1 MFYVERKSFIII
13 FFLPADPSVYL
24 PEKITGAMIIK
35 KYKTGIVLS
44 GGAARG
50 FAHVGVLKALNEA
63 GIYPDVI
70 SGVSAGAIVGSLYAD
85 GYKPDEI
92 IEIFGE
98 KKMFNFIRLAIP
110 NSGLARITGM
120 EEVMREHLRAKKFQ
134 DLEIPFFVA
143 ATNYNKGEIEY
154 FNEGELL
161 PRIIASASIPV
172 LFAPVKIGDYSYVD
186 GGVID
191 NMPLE
196 PLKGKCRKI
205 IGVHV
210 NPTGYTDE
218 AEGIMKIAVR
228 SFHLSVSAEINNKIN
243 SFNPYIEPEKL
254 RNYGLLDVGHGREMF
269 QIGYEKAKEVISE
282 KTNIRKRNNQTQGK

>member
-1 MFYVERKSFIII
+1 
-13 FFLPADPSVYL
+13 
-24 PEKITGAMIIK
+24 MIIK

-50 FAHVGVLKALNEA
+50 FAHIGVLKALNEF
-63 GIYPDVI
+63 GIFPDAI
-70 SGVSAGAIVGSLYAD
+70 SGVSAGGIVGSFYAD

-92 IEIFGE
+92 LEIFGD

-120 EEVMREHLRAKKFQ
+120 EEVIREHLRAKQFK
-134 DLEIPFFVA
+134 DLKIDFYLA

-154 FNEGELL
+154 FKEGELL

-172 LFAPVKIGDYSYVD
+172 LFAPVKIGKYSYVD
-186 GGVID
+186 GGIID

-196 PLKGKCRKI
+196 PLRGKCRKI

-228 SFHLSVSAEINNKIN
+228 SFHLSVSAEIQNKIN

-254 RNYGLLDVGHGREMF
+254 RDFGLLDVGHAREMF
-269 QIGYEKAKEVISE
+269 QIGYEKAKEILSKKE
-282 KTNIRKRNNQTQGK
+282 KLKEKKE